1 MNNYE
6 KQALDFLEATQT
18 NIKTKF
24 LKYDYH
30 FDGDKDKRDIYRVT
44 ISRGNRSFSFNFG
57 QSLINSGSG
66 EISPDSYDILSCL
79 QKNEIGDFQDFC
91 NEFGYDTDSIK
102 ANKIFKAV
110 AKEWDNVQK
119 IWTDAEI
126 NQLQEIQ

>member
-1 MNNYE
+1 MNKYN
-6 KQALDFLEATQT
+6 KQALGFLRAT
-18 NIKTKF
+18 KTTIRSKF

-30 FDGDKDKRDIYRVT
+30 FEDDKDKRDIYLIT
-44 ISRGNRSFSFNFG
+44 ISRGNKSFSFNFG
-57 QSLINSGSG
+57 QSLVNSGSG

-79 QKNEIGDFQDFC
+79 QKYEVDDLQEFC

-102 ANKIFKAV
+102 ANKIYKAV

-126 NQLQEIQ
+126 NQLQEIW